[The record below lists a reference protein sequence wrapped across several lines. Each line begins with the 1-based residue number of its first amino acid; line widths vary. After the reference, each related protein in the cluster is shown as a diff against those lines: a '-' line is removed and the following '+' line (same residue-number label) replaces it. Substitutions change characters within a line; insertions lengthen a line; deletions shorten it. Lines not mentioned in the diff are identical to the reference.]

1 MEFVESIKTILL
13 TQYEWYK
20 FLTSEWLFF
29 RLGPVCLVLE
39 SVIVYIYLA
48 REKEYN
54 NQEEREKSF
63 KLYWKLTAFKIGFM
77 LYLTCLILNDT
88 SRSLYIELMG
98 IMLAYYIYTTVLVI
112 LFIISLFIKDTQD
125 NGNCEESIGPTIPE
139 NNDGPD
145 ELKNDFR

>member
-1 MEFVESIKTILL
+1 MELVEAIKTIIL

-54 NQEEREKSF
+54 NQEERKKSF

-98 IMLAYYIYTTVLVI
+98 IMLAYYVYTAILVFCGIIYI
-112 LFIISLFIKDTQD
+112 FAK
-125 NGNCEESIGPTIPE
+125 
-139 NNDGPD
+139 NN
-145 ELKNDFR
+145 N